1 MSDRD
6 ANLEIRPAGP
16 QDLERVREICREYA
30 DWLQVDY
37 CLKDFEA
44 ELAGLPGAFTP
55 PGGGLWLAWAGNAPA
70 GCVALRASEV
80 EPVDPQACEMRR
92 LWVREDFRGSGLGRG
107 LAETALRAARAAGY
121 RRMVLET
128 LGQMTAAR
136 ALYAGLGFRAE
147 SRAYDGLDDDLRY
160 MVCDLAE
167 AAAVTA

>member
-1 MSDRD
+1 M
-6 ANLEIRPAGP
+6 
-16 QDLERVREICREYA
+16 REIFREYA

-44 ELAGLPGAFTP
+44 ELAGLPGAFAAP
-55 PGGGLWLAWAGNAPA
+55 RGGLWLAWAGEALA

-80 EPVDPQACEMRR
+80 EPVDSQACEMRR

-128 LGQMTAAR
+128 LGRMTAAR
-136 ALYAGLGFRAE
+136 ALYGDLGFRAE
-147 SRAYDGLDDDLRY
+147 ARAYEGLDDDLRY
-160 MVCDLAE
+160 MVCDLTEAE
-167 AAAVTA
+167 AAHA